1 MQICNSNETLDTNRD
16 TDLNFESNCELVPG
30 LRNQDRIRSVNLH
43 RKRYQSL
50 IGFGS
55 DLNPESESAIRRDL
69 QPTESRTRTATQP
82 KQENE
87 EPKMAKRNLYLK
99 TIPVEE
105 ARTKYHSAIDEII
118 ETKYETVKVTDSLDR
133 ITGKA
138 IYARY
143 SSPLFNAS
151 AMDGIAVKADD
162 TKDATETNPVI
173 LKENQYVIV
182 DTGDPIHPP
191 CDSVIM
197 AEDIVET
204 DEGVRIIASAH
215 PWQHIR
221 PIGEDIVSGEMILPS
236 NHKIRAIDI
245 GVLLSAGILEIDVVK
260 KPEVAIFPTG
270 TEIIEPEDQPEDGS
284 IIESNSRMF
293 ENMVNVAGGI
303 GHRFP
308 PIIDD
313 YDQIKNK
320 VSEAVDKYD
329 MVIINAGSSAGTE
342 DFTVHVLR
350 ELGEVIVHGVAI
362 KPGKPVI
369 LAIVRGKP
377 VIGLPGYPVSAYI
390 GFENFVTPIIQKMA
404 SRPESLT
411 ETLEAHISKRLVSSL
426 KHKEYVRVKVGKV
439 GDKFVAAPLARG
451 AGAAMSLV
459 RADGFCVIEQSS
471 EGVEAGEKVN
481 IELYRSKSEIEN
493 TAVVIGSHDLI
504 LDVIADIMPNQYK
517 DMHLS
522 STHVGSMGGLMALK
536 RGEAHMAPIHLLDE
550 ATGEYNVAYVKR
562 LFKEPMALIKGVHRI
577 QGIMVKKGNP
587 LNIKK
592 LGDLAGSGIRYV
604 NRQRGAGTRVLFDYR
619 LKQENIN
626 PETITGYDR
635 EMATHMAV
643 AAAVASDGADAGMG
657 VLSAAKAMN
666 LDFIEVG
673 PEEYDFAIPAKYL
686 PLLHIK
692 AFIEIL
698 QSAEFKERIEE
709 LGGYSADHAG
719 DIVVIE

>member
-1 MQICNSNETLDTNRD
+1 M
-16 TDLNFESNCELVPG
+16 G
-30 LRNQDRIRSVNLH
+30 
-43 RKRYQSL
+43 K
-50 IGFGS
+50 
-55 DLNPESESAIRRDL
+55 
-69 QPTESRTRTATQP
+69 
-82 KQENE
+82 
-87 EPKMAKRNLYLK
+87 KRNLYLQ

-105 ARTKYHSAIDEII
+105 AREKYLSAVSQIVDV
-118 ETKYETVKVTDSLDR
+118 KYETIDVTQSLDR
-133 ITGKA
+133 VTAKA
-138 IYARY
+138 VYARY

-151 AMDGIAVKADD
+151 AMDGIAVNAAD
-162 TKDATETNPVI
+162 TSAATETNPVI
-173 LKENQYVIV
+173 LKEDQYVVV

-191 CDSVIM
+191 CDAVIM

-204 DEGVRIIASAH
+204 DEGVKIIASAH
-215 PWQHIR
+215 SWQHIR
-221 PIGEDIVSGEMILPS
+221 PIGEDIVAGEMILPS
-236 NHKIRAIDI
+236 SHKIRPIDI
-245 GVLLSAGILEIDVVK
+245 GVLLSAGILKIDVVK
-260 KPEVAIFPTG
+260 KPGVAIFPTG
-270 TEIIEPEDQPEDGS
+270 TEIIEPDAEIEDGS

-313 YDQIKNK
+313 YQQIRDQ
-320 VSEAVDKYD
+320 VSAAVDTHD
-329 MVIINAGSSAGTE
+329 MVIVNAGSSAGTE

-350 ELGEVIVHGVAI
+350 ELGEVLVHGVAV

-390 GFENFVTPIIQKMA
+390 GFENFVTPIIQMMA
-404 SRPESLT
+404 KRTEKLT
-411 ETLEAHISKRLVSSL
+411 ETVEAHISKRLVSSL

-481 IELYRSKSEIEN
+481 IDLYRSRNEIEN
-493 TAVVIGSHDLI
+493 TVVIIGSHDLI
-504 LDVIADIMPNQYK
+504 LDVIADIMPNKYRN
-517 DMHLS
+517 MFVS
-522 STHVGSMGGLMALK
+522 STHVGSMGGLMALR

-550 ATGEYNVAYVKR
+550 ATGEYNVSYIKKM
-562 LFKEPMALIKGVHRI
+562 FKEPMALIKGVHRI

-587 LNIKK
+587 LGIK
-592 LGDLAGSGIRYV
+592 GIADLATPCDACGVDTYGTDVTDAESGTVGTAGNAAKSTIRYV

-619 LKQENIN
+619 LKQENIDPSSIN
-626 PETITGYDR
+626 GYDR

-657 VLSAAKAMN
+657 VLSAAKAME

-673 PEEYDFAIPAKYL
+673 PEEYDFAIPAEYL
-686 PLLHIK
+686 ELPHIK

-698 QSAEFKERIEE
+698 QSSEFRDRIEE
-709 LGGYSADHAG
+709 LGGYSAENAG
-719 DIVVIE
+719 KIIMI

>member
-1 MQICNSNETLDTNRD
+1 M
-16 TDLNFESNCELVPG
+16 G
-30 LRNQDRIRSVNLH
+30 
-43 RKRYQSL
+43 K
-50 IGFGS
+50 
-55 DLNPESESAIRRDL
+55 
-69 QPTESRTRTATQP
+69 
-82 KQENE
+82 
-87 EPKMAKRNLYLK
+87 KRNLYLQ

-105 ARTKYHSAIDEII
+105 AREKYLSAVSQIVDV
-118 ETKYETVKVTDSLDR
+118 KYETIDVTQSLDR
-133 ITGKA
+133 VTAKA
-138 IYARY
+138 VYARY

-151 AMDGIAVKADD
+151 AMDGIAVNAAD
-162 TKDATETNPVI
+162 TSAATETNPVI
-173 LKENQYVIV
+173 LKEDQYVVV

-191 CDSVIM
+191 CDAVIM

-204 DEGVRIIASAH
+204 DEGVKIIASAH
-215 PWQHIR
+215 SWQHIR
-221 PIGEDIVSGEMILPS
+221 PIGEDIVAGEMILPS
-236 NHKIRAIDI
+236 SHKIRPIDI
-245 GVLLSAGILEIDVVK
+245 GVLLSAGILKIDVVK

-270 TEIIEPEDQPEDGS
+270 TEIIEPDAEIEDGS

-313 YDQIKNK
+313 YQQIRDQ
-320 VSEAVDKYD
+320 VSAAVDTHD
-329 MVIINAGSSAGTE
+329 MVIVNAGSSAGTE

-350 ELGEVIVHGVAI
+350 ELGEVLVHGVAV

-390 GFENFVTPIIQKMA
+390 GFENFVTPIIQMMA
-404 SRPESLT
+404 KRTEKLT
-411 ETLEAHISKRLVSSL
+411 ETVEAHISKRLVSSL

-481 IELYRSKSEIEN
+481 IDLYRSRNEIEN
-493 TAVVIGSHDLI
+493 TVVIIGSHDLI
-504 LDVIADIMPNQYK
+504 LDVIADIMPNKYRN
-517 DMHLS
+517 MFVS
-522 STHVGSMGGLMALK
+522 STHVGSMGGLMALR

-550 ATGEYNVAYVKR
+550 ATGEYNVSYIKKM
-562 LFKEPMALIKGVHRI
+562 FKEPMALIKGVHRI

-587 LNIKK
+587 LGIK
-592 LGDLAGSGIRYV
+592 GIADLATPCDACGVDTYGTDVTDAESGTVGTAGNAAKSTIRYV

-619 LKQENIN
+619 LKQENIDPSSIN
-626 PETITGYDR
+626 GYDR

-657 VLSAAKAMN
+657 VLSAAKAME

-673 PEEYDFAIPAKYL
+673 PEEYDFAIPAEYL
-686 PLLHIK
+686 ELPHIK

-698 QSAEFKERIEE
+698 QSSEFRDRIEE
-709 LGGYSADHAG
+709 LGGYSAENAG
-719 DIVVIE
+719 KIIMI